1 MKTTDVGYCRPP
13 EEHRFKAG
21 SSGNPRGRPKRK
33 ESVYETASR
42 VMAEPVHASTGGK
55 TVTLSTIKA
64 MFRRTCTEALRG
76 DVRAM
81 KRAFEL
87 IFTLQPPGT
96 DPEGEQMA
104 QRHEAAMTVAK
115 VFRLDQEEILRVISE
130 TEKTTPEKRRR
141 EAWMRKKLAA
151 KRKGLVAADRAK
163 GLDRN

>member
-1 MKTTDVGYCRPP
+1 MKRTDVGYCRPP

-42 VMAEPVHASTGGK
+42 VMAEPVHASTGGN
-55 TVTLSTIKA
+55 TVKLSTIKA
-64 MFRRTCTEALRG
+64 LFRRTCTEALRG

-87 IFTLQPPGT
+87 IFTLQPPGR
-96 DPEGEQMA
+96 DPEEEQMA
-104 QRHEAAMTVAK
+104 QSREAANAVAK
-115 VFRLDQEEILRVISE
+115 VLRLDPEDILSVISD
-130 TEKTTPEKRRR
+130 TEKMTPEKRRR

-151 KRKGLVAADRAK
+151 KRRELVAADRAN